1 MGTVTYTEAREN
13 LASVLNEVS
22 STREAI
28 VIKRRGHPDV
38 ALLPAEELSSLM
50 ETAYLLRSPANA
62 KRLLAA
68 LKRARAGKGRRMSI
82 DELRKKSGANDAT
95 DR

>member
-13 LASVLNEVS
+13 LASVLNEVA
-22 STREAI
+22 STREAV

-68 LKRARAGKGRRMSI
+68 LKRARSGKGRRMTME
-82 DELRKKSGANDAT
+82 ELRKKSGADAAHH
-95 DR
+95 

>member
-1 MGTVTYTEAREN
+1 M
-13 LASVLNEVS
+13 
-22 STREAI
+22 

-38 ALLPAEELSSLM
+38 ALLPAEELTSLM

-68 LKRARAGKGRRMSI
+68 LKRARSGKGRRMTME
-82 DELRKKSGANDAT
+82 ELRKKSGADAAHH
-95 DR
+95 